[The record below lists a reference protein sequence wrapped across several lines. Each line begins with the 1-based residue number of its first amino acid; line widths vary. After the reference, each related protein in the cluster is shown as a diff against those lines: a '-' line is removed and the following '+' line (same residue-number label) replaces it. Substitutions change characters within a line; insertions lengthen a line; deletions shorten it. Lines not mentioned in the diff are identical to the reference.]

1 MLTLIQ
7 CDGKRSGQDLVRG
20 RILPNGNACVH
31 EISMG
36 AGGGL
41 LTGLLSHGFVW
52 GFGVGF
58 RVYGLVPSSASLP
71 QGLLCLQP
79 FQAQSLRLDGKTTTC
94 SGLISRVRRIYAL
107 PYTERERESK
117 RYLFIGMLTCHLV

>member
-1 MLTLIQ
+1 MVKIWCGAVFYQ
-7 CDGKRSGQDLVRG
+7 MGMHVCMKSPWGQG
-20 RILPNGNACVH
+20 
-31 EISMG
+31 
-36 AGGGL
+36 GGGL

-107 PYTERERESK
+107 PYTEREREQKVSFH
-117 RYLFIGMLTCHLV
+117 RNVDLSSCLTTTQ

>member
-1 MLTLIQ
+1 MEREVVKFR
-7 CDGKRSGQDLVRG
+7 CGAVFF
-20 RILPNGNACVH
+20 
-31 EISMG
+31 SMG
-36 AGGGL
+36 AGGGGL

-107 PYTERERESK
+107 PYTEREREQKVSFH
-117 RYLFIGMLTCHLV
+117 RNVDLSSCLTTTQ